1 MFTSRITT
9 FLAAAG
15 LFGMASF
22 ALAKEKAGTPTKE
35 KAGAGISEYTKG
47 NQLFE
52 SKQYEQAVA
61 EFTKAIEANGKQP
74 AFYEN
79 RGFAYIALEKGPE
92 AAADFSKAIELAP
105 KDERAY
111 IGRAQV
117 SLLQKNYDQ
126 ALADVGKAMELK
138 PVIVGYK
145 FRGYA
150 EIGLNQWDKA
160 VADFTAA
167 IQKEPN
173 DPQNYDRRAWANR
186 NLKNYDLAIADYTA

>member
-15 LFGMASF
+15 LFSMASF
-22 ALAKEKAGTPTKE
+22 ALLAKEKAGTPAKE

-61 EFTKAIEANGKQP
+61 EFAKAIEANSKQP

-79 RGFAYIALEKGPE
+79 RGFAYIALEKGTE
-92 AAADFSKAIELAP
+92 GAADFSKAIELAP

-111 IGRAQV
+111 PGRSQASILAQDYG
-117 SLLQKNYDQ
+117 Q
-126 ALADVGKAMELK
+126 
-138 PVIVGYK
+138 
-145 FRGYA
+145 
-150 EIGLNQWDKA
+150 A
-160 VADFTAA
+160 VAESSKAR
-167 IQKEPN
+167 Q
-173 DPQNYDRRAWANR
+173 
-186 NLKNYDLAIADYTA
+186 LKAS

>member
-1 MFTSRITT
+1 MIMLARRITT

-15 LFGMASF
+15 LFSIASI
-22 ALAKEKAGTPTKE
+22 ALAKEKAGT
-35 KAGAGISEYTKG
+35 GISEYTKG

-111 IGRAQV
+111 VGRAQV

-126 ALADVGKAMELK
+126 ALADVGKAIELK
-138 PVIVGYK
+138 PDDTVAYK

-150 EIGLNQWDKA
+150 
-160 VADFTAA
+160 
-167 IQKEPN
+167 
-173 DPQNYDRRAWANR
+173 
-186 NLKNYDLAIADYTA
+186 

>member
-22 ALAKEKAGTPTKE
+22 ALLAKEKAGTPAKE
-35 KAGAGISEYTKG
+35 KAGSGISEYTKG
-47 NQLFE
+47 KQLFE

-92 AAADFSKAIELAP
+92 AAAEFSKAIELAP
-105 KDERAY
+105 KMNVLTSGGLR
-111 IGRAQV
+111 
-117 SLLQKNYDQ
+117 
-126 ALADVGKAMELK
+126 
-138 PVIVGYK
+138 
-145 FRGYA
+145 FRSCKR
-150 EIGLNQWDKA
+150 IM
-160 VADFTAA
+160 
-167 IQKEPN
+167 
-173 DPQNYDRRAWANR
+173 
-186 NLKNYDLAIADYTA
+186 

>member
-35 KAGAGISEYTKG
+35 KAGAGISEYTQG

-61 EFTKAIEANGKQP
+61 EFTKAIEANGKEP
-74 AFYEN
+74 AYYEQ
-79 RGFAYIALEKGPE
+79 RGFLYIALGIVADSAP
-92 AAADFSKAIELAP
+92 DFSEAMDLTP

-111 IGRAQV
+111 LRPA
-117 SLLQKNYDQ
+117 
-126 ALADVGKAMELK
+126 
-138 PVIVGYK
+138 
-145 FRGYA
+145 YA
-150 EIGLNQWDKA
+150 
-160 VADFTAA
+160 
-167 IQKEPN
+167 
-173 DPQNYDRRAWANR
+173 
-186 NLKNYDLAIADYTA
+186 

>member
-1 MFTSRITT
+1 MYTSRIRNV
-9 FLAAAG
+9 LSAAG
-15 LFGMASF
+15 LFGMASV
-22 ALAKEKAGTPTKE
+22 ALAKEKAGTPAKE
-35 KAGAGISEYTKG
+35 KAGSGISEYTKG

-111 IGRAQV
+111 VGRA
-117 SLLQKNYDQ
+117 
-126 ALADVGKAMELK
+126 
-138 PVIVGYK
+138 
-145 FRGYA
+145 
-150 EIGLNQWDKA
+150 
-160 VADFTAA
+160 
-167 IQKEPN
+167 
-173 DPQNYDRRAWANR
+173 
-186 NLKNYDLAIADYTA
+186 